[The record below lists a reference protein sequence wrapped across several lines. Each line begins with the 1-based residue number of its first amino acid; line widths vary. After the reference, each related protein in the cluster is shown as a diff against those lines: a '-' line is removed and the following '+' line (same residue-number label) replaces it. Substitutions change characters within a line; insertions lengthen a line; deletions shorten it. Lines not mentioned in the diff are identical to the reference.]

1 MSEEFE
7 VIQDAELQAQLAG
20 IQDDN
25 YDFLDKELDFEK
37 DGKEYESLRVPDEQ
51 VLRPF
56 FFMRLI
62 QKSIAEGAFL
72 TEFLFVPKAV
82 WTQERF

>member
-37 DGKEYESLRVPDEQ
+37 DGKEYESLRVPDE
-51 VLRPF
+51 
-56 FFMRLI
+56 
-62 QKSIAEGAFL
+62 
-72 TEFLFVPKAV
+72 
-82 WTQERF
+82 

>member
-1 MSEEFE
+1 MDRELCFE
-7 VIQDAELQAQLAG
+7 
-20 IQDDN
+20 N
-25 YDFLDKELDFEK
+25 
-37 DGKEYESLRVPDEQ
+37 DGAEYEALMVPDEQ

-62 QKSIAEGAFL
+62 QKSITEGAYL

-82 WTQERF
+82 WMQERFQIYEIEKKLQLLDHLKRET